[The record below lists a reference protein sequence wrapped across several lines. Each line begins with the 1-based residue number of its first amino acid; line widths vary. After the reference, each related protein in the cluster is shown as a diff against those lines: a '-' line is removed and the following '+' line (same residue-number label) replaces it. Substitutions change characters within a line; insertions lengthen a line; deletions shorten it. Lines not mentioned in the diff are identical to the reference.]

1 MPCCGNACWQY
12 AVVFAESWSPR
23 DLLERPNMLE
33 NRQRIVMGGWVVAVC
48 SALACM
54 VIAADPPAGPPGAPK
69 VPARDARR
77 KNPIPADDGSRA
89 TGKHIFAGNCQ
100 PCHGAKGQGNGPV
113 ADKLPTPPANLTDS
127 RYPMGPYSGG
137 SATGTRQCLNLTA
150 RCRRSHGG
158 MWSTICER

>member
-1 MPCCGNACWQY
+1 
-12 AVVFAESWSPR
+12 
-23 DLLERPNMLE
+23 MLE

-127 RYPMGPYSGG
+127 RYAKETDGTLFWRISNGHTPMPQFDSTLPAESRWNVVNYLRTLIVIP
-137 SATGTRQCLNLTA
+137 ATNP
-150 RCRRSHGG
+150 
-158 MWSTICER
+158 STESTK